1 MGHDVLKNNI
11 EAFLQEKNR
20 PQVYNH
26 RYMSD
31 LLGMTKATFSRTIN
45 GKRTPTVEEVWK
57 ICQIIGKTDD
67 VGKILQGY
75 YSGQKIENLN
85 FDIKKFPYVLGS
97 FQNILQNPRYFDIL
111 ILAKNKSLTLSHYTR
126 DHGTDGLNR
135 IQELI
140 DLEVLRLDG
149 DKLILL
155 VDGEQL
161 DIPTVKECI
170 KNSIQFHKTSN
181 MGKMR
186 NQVFFA
192 ATKVDKIKRTQV
204 YNILNTTRLIVIEV
218 LTKGQISSELK
229 NKMISLLDFDHGE
242 NQGEEEVVCLGMIFD
257 DIKIDNKFNMDDS
270 QELLQ

>member
-1 MGHDVLKNNI
+1 MSHDVLKENI

-45 GKRTPTVEEVWK
+45 GKRTPSVEEIWK

-75 YSGQKIENLN
+75 YSNQKLENLN
-85 FDIKKFPYVLGS
+85 FDVKKFPYVLGS
-97 FQNILQNPRYFDIL
+97 FQNLLKNPRYFDIL
-111 ILAKNKSLTLSHYTR
+111 ILAKNKSLSLSQYTR
-126 DHGTDGLNR
+126 DHGTEGLNR

-140 DLEVLRLDG
+140 DLEVLRLDD
-149 DKLILL
+149 DKLVLL

-161 DIPTVKECI
+161 DIPTVKDCI
-170 KNSIQFHKTSN
+170 KNALQFHKTSN

-192 ATKVDKIKRTQV
+192 ATKVDKTKRTQV
-204 YNILNTTRLIVIEV
+204 YNILNTTRLIVIDI
-218 LTKGQISSELK
+218 LTKGCIGPELK
-229 NKMISLLDFDHGE
+229 DKMISLMDFDHGD
-242 NQGEEEVVCLGMIFD
+242 NQGEEEVVCLGLIFD
-257 DIKIDNKFNMDDS
+257 DVKVDNKFNIDS